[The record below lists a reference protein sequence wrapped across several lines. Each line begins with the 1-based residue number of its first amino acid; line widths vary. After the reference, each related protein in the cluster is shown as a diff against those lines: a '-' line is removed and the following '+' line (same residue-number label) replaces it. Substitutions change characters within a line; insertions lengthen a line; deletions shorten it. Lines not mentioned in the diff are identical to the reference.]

1 MNKHL
6 PVWKVFADS
15 ATLADAL
22 AVYILAEAQTCIAQR
37 GRFLLVL
44 AGGNTPNLV
53 YAKLAQAS
61 ADWSHWHIWFG
72 DERSYPSGHPERN
85 DSMAQNIWLQQVA
98 IPPEQIHAIDDL
110 SPPAA
115 AAQYATTLPQEAFD
129 LTLLGLGEDG
139 HTASLFPNH
148 DWGEGAHSPAV
159 LAVKNAPKLP
169 ADRVS
174 LSAQRLSQSNKVV
187 FVVTGANKAKAVA
200 RWKAGHIIP
209 ACAIQAA
216 ELEAWIDK
224 VAELGNDA
232 GDAKN
237 KNGQLT

>member
-1 MNKHL
+1 MAMTGAMNKRL

-15 ATLADAL
+15 TTLADAL

-44 AGGNTPNLV
+44 AGGTTPNLV

-61 ADWSHWHIWFG
+61 ADWPHWHIWFG

-98 IPPEQIHAIDDL
+98 IPPEQIHAIADL
-110 SPPAA
+110 SPTAA

-139 HTASLFPNH
+139 HTASLFPDH
-148 DWGEGAHSPAV
+148 DWGEDADSPAV
-159 LAVKNAPKLP
+159 LAVKNSPKPP
-169 ADRVS
+169 ANRIS
-174 LSAQRLSQSNKVV
+174 LSVHRLNQSRKVF
-187 FVVTGANKAKAVA
+187 FVVTGTSKRDAVA
-200 RWKAGHIIP
+200 RWENGQAIP
-209 ACAIQAA
+209 ASSIQAT
-216 ELEAWIDK
+216 ELEAWLDQ
-224 VAELGNDA
+224 AAA
-232 GDAKN
+232 G
-237 KNGQLT
+237 